1 MFKRGNIM
9 WKLRW
14 VKIVALMIDPCRWL
28 TVAISLP
35 LPILSSEYLQPIHSN
50 RVLVIQ

>member
-28 TVAISLP
+28 TVAISLS